1 MKLKSTLAFSLC
13 VAIGLVAAVLYSGCE
28 SVGTDGVNIEIAQT
42 KQEVTAVNETVT
54 LTASGWS
61 GYLWTLENAS
71 YGRLNRT
78 TGPTVVYTVTKMPDT
93 SNDITIKVT
102 GTGTGVDASSA
113 SNTSSMAKG
122 STIIRHTVVGTN
134 TPTNSKPA
142 TKISVTPK
150 WAKVTFEGQVV
161 DLKATG
167 GTDYVW
173 TLSPTGR
180 ARIEPSRGSA
190 SVKYIVE
197 KLPATN
203 ASETVTITVSDP
215 NSTNTEKGIA
225 EILHVNP

>member
-13 VAIGLVAAVLYSGCE
+13 VAIGLGAAMLYSGCE
-28 SVGTDGVNIEIAQT
+28 SADTFGIEISQT
-42 KQEVTAVNETVT
+42 SQEVKSVGQTVT

-61 GYLWTLENAS
+61 GYLWTLEDAS

-78 TGPTVVYTVTKMPDT
+78 SGSTVIYTVTTMPDT
-93 SNDITIKVT
+93 SKDITIKVT

-122 STIIRHTVVGTN
+122 STIIRHTVTAK
-134 TPTNSKPA
+134 NSSDDSNSVA
-142 TKISVTPK
+142 KISVTPVWK
-150 WAKVTFEGQVV
+150 KVTAVGQSFT
-161 DLKATG
+161 LSAKG

-173 TLSPTGR
+173 TLKPENY

-190 SVKYIVE
+190 TVEYIVE
-197 KLPATN
+197 KLSSTN
-203 ASETVTITVSDP
+203 ASQTVTITVSDP

-225 EILHVNP
+225 EVLHVNP